1 MLYITGIHALNLNF
15 SLLTCGDWHQSGIQ
29 WRNIPLFKSDN
40 RILGDYGIEFSKKNP
55 EHVEFLT
62 LPIIS
67 VHC

>member
-40 RILGDYGIEFSKKNP
+40 RILGDYGIEFNKK
-55 EHVEFLT
+55 T
-62 LPIIS
+62 LS
-67 VHC
+67 M